1 MGLAPLNM
9 RRHFI
14 WSPVLPEWEEM
25 YFSAQWF
32 ESSCCGGSA
41 SFIWQLFWKNGVRH
55 LISFNYARV
64 PTLHVW
70 VRWEFEE
77 DTDLFVLDGRV
88 SKKLGMVPCGCVR
101 MKVSPLG
108 PEFSYLAI
116 RRHTSQITHI
126 RLDSRVFHIGSCGR
140 QTFMSNVWMNADD
153 GSIMNLDLDFQYI
166 ITVNCRPATR
176 KQTDVLSCLLK

>member
-1 MGLAPLNM
+1 
-9 RRHFI
+9 
-14 WSPVLPEWEEM
+14 
-25 YFSAQWF
+25 
-32 ESSCCGGSA
+32 
-41 SFIWQLFWKNGVRH
+41 
-55 LISFNYARV
+55 
-64 PTLHVW
+64 
-70 VRWEFEE
+70 
-77 DTDLFVLDGRV
+77 
-88 SKKLGMVPCGCVR
+88 

-126 RLDSRVFHIGSCGR
+126 RLDSRVGLGGFHIGSCGR

-153 GSIMNLDLDFQYI
+153 GSIMNLDLDFHYI